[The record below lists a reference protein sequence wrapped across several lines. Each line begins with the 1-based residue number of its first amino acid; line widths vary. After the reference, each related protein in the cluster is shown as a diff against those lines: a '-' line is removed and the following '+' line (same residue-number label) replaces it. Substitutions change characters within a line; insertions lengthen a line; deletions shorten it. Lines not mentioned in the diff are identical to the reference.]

1 MYTGTMIDELIAAV
15 ERAEAHARAKQ
26 ETAELER
33 LYLASPGALLHLEE
47 KLVGV
52 A

>member
-1 MYTGTMIDELIAAV
+1 MYTGNMIEELIAAV
-15 ERAEAHARAKQ
+15 ERAEARAGVEQ

-33 LYLASPGALLHLEE
+33 LYLANPGELIGLEE

>member
-1 MYTGTMIDELIAAV
+1 MYTGSMIDELIAAV
-15 ERAEAHARAKQ
+15 ERAEARARVEQ
-26 ETAELER
+26 ETSELER
-33 LYLASPGALLHLEE
+33 LFLANPSELTFEE

>member
-1 MYTGTMIDELIAAV
+1 MYTGNMIDELIAAV
-15 ERAEAHARAKQ
+15 ERAEARARMEQ

-33 LYLASPGALLHLEE
+33 LYLASPSELILEE

>member
-1 MYTGTMIDELIAAV
+1 MYTGNMIDELIAAV
-15 ERAEAHARAKQ
+15 ERAEARALAEQ

-33 LYLASPGALLHLEE
+33 LYLANPSERMMEE